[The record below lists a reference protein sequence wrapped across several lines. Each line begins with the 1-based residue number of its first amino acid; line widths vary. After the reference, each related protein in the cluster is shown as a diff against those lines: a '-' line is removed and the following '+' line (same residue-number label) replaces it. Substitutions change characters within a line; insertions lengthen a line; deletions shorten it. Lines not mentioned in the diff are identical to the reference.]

1 MPLTALKNKEI
12 DYDREYYEQTFEIE
26 WLVFL
31 VVYSGAVQ
39 SDGSIKDLVRKI
51 RRSMGIEKLYAK
63 ILVGESSETD

>member
-1 MPLTALKNKEI
+1 M
-12 DYDREYYEQTFEIE
+12 
-26 WLVFL
+26 FL

-63 ILVGESSETD
+63 IIVGESSETD